1 MTCSGVCVA
10 QSIELPKYCE
20 NFPAIG
26 GDLDEFKDKLIEK
39 KSKDIAYT
47 LCSEDQK
54 IPVEVM
60 DIMNYWASIQKV
72 ENNER
77 VDQFEEKLRKKV
89 FAAVASSVYPY
100 ENLYQKSCQG
110 LSNYRGR
117 DYTGARSQCEK
128 DQDFIPKCNN
138 SEYQEI
144 LESKESDHHEFR
156 EKKAR
161 EALVKEGAQD
171 FSSEQVEQEALNE
184 AHDHLDE
191 QKKLS
196 FMKSQLQNSVLIDKL
211 LKQREEEFARYEREG
226 ARDVSIDIGD
236 CIGRGCV
243 QRRKKLK
250 AERQSQLERN
260 HELELR
266 KINGALGKIYQK
278 SPALF
283 ELEKDFNFSIK
294 NLVSTRYEKSDFAEK
309 LKDKALRQS
318 PELAQMSLEE
328 TQKLITS
335 LDGQS
340 SFAQMAASI
349 VEADDSSLKE
359 LGQEKVF
366 EEKRKKKEALE
377 KLCQGKTEGLHH
389 FSGIA
394 ESVVAESMQNADQG
408 NKELVEDQAAYCYL
422 LQTRPIGEEGGLGLG
437 PILGA
442 SALFVGGVVVQVIPG
457 FGQVAGA
464 GAFGTAAAFL
474 GGGVFAYDSFD
485 RYATSKSQY
494 ESTQAAYH
502 GSTAWADSVNLIES
516 RDKMLTDTTLA
527 IVETGLIAVDGVLM
541 IKPMTTLAMRLKRAG
556 IEASSKTEKV
566 SSTGLSQIDSVSAAK
581 KITRPKE
588 GQSLQLTANE
598 TRVST
603 KKANK
608 TIQQSKSSNIPA
620 TTKADGQK
628 LLIEQKSSVKRL
640 RSTEE
645 DLKLFRAQDL
655 DKREEIAAAVL
666 QKVKSGS
673 VEEGPFLNL
682 VMQRAKYGKA
692 FTPGVQNMARELLS
706 SVGKGR
712 EESMGVIKRFFE
724 GKKSSGS
731 QRKQKDLERL
741 VDEIYEGDV
750 QKVITYDKKS
760 LFEKNLPARTGG
772 QRGRNIEK
780 DLANFRAQDPK
791 KQKEI
796 AAYIM
801 KQVKGGSVEEGPFLA
816 LVMQRAKYGKAFTPG
831 VQDMARKLMSSV
843 GRGREESMRIIRRFY
858 EGKNSPGS
866 QRKKKDL
873 ERLVDEIYASGLE
886 DQRSLALTRGTGSGE
901 IIPTAPSRNMP
912 ANTSQVNEVPRGT
925 SIAKNLPQEKLEYA
939 PSRFLFERPLSTRL
953 PHIGLGTMAVATHK
967 IFNEQNQNASYEG
980 RDSRDVDGGDD
991 NGNGN
996 GNDDSV
1002 SSADA
1007 SDGPV
1012 VKIRVIGE
1020 EFEGQSEKSVVEIRV
1035 EGEKANFKVEA
1046 YMEDD
1051 NDDVPPG
1058 VFNWKCLPSKNQEDD
1073 SICEDSDFSETGDS
1087 QDVKTFDR
1095 VSYVLEATYI
1105 VEEGHYEGNHVSVS
1119 RTFKIEKKCETNEDG
1134 TQCISDSE
1142 EDKTEDSDEEEEN
1155 SERVPFWW
1163 ESLPPNASPPD
1174 FRPGPPF
1181 QMRTFIL
1188 PGSI

>member
-1 MTCSGVCVA
+1 
-10 QSIELPKYCE
+10 
-20 NFPAIG
+20 
-26 GDLDEFKDKLIEK
+26 
-39 KSKDIAYT
+39 
-47 LCSEDQK
+47 
-54 IPVEVM
+54 
-60 DIMNYWASIQKV
+60 
-72 ENNER
+72 
-77 VDQFEEKLRKKV
+77 
-89 FAAVASSVYPY
+89 
-100 ENLYQKSCQG
+100 
-110 LSNYRGR
+110 
-117 DYTGARSQCEK
+117 
-128 DQDFIPKCNN
+128 
-138 SEYQEI
+138 
-144 LESKESDHHEFR
+144 
-156 EKKAR
+156 
-161 EALVKEGAQD
+161 
-171 FSSEQVEQEALNE
+171 
-184 AHDHLDE
+184 
-191 QKKLS
+191 
-196 FMKSQLQNSVLIDKL
+196 
-211 LKQREEEFARYEREG
+211 
-226 ARDVSIDIGD
+226 
-236 CIGRGCV
+236 
-243 QRRKKLK
+243 
-250 AERQSQLERN
+250 
-260 HELELR
+260 
-266 KINGALGKIYQK
+266 
-278 SPALF
+278 
-283 ELEKDFNFSIK
+283 
-294 NLVSTRYEKSDFAEK
+294 
-309 LKDKALRQS
+309 
-318 PELAQMSLEE
+318 
-328 TQKLITS
+328 
-335 LDGQS
+335 
-340 SFAQMAASI
+340 
-349 VEADDSSLKE
+349 
-359 LGQEKVF
+359 
-366 EEKRKKKEALE
+366 
-377 KLCQGKTEGLHH
+377 
-389 FSGIA
+389 
-394 ESVVAESMQNADQG
+394 
-408 NKELVEDQAAYCYL
+408 
-422 LQTRPIGEEGGLGLG
+422 
-437 PILGA
+437 
-442 SALFVGGVVVQVIPG
+442 
-457 FGQVAGA
+457 
-464 GAFGTAAAFL
+464 
-474 GGGVFAYDSFD
+474 
-485 RYATSKSQY
+485 
-494 ESTQAAYH
+494 
-502 GSTAWADSVNLIES
+502 
-516 RDKMLTDTTLA
+516 
-527 IVETGLIAVDGVLM
+527 
-541 IKPMTTLAMRLKRAG
+541 
-556 IEASSKTEKV
+556 
-566 SSTGLSQIDSVSAAK
+566 
-581 KITRPKE
+581 
-588 GQSLQLTANE
+588 
-598 TRVST
+598 
-603 KKANK
+603 
-608 TIQQSKSSNIPA
+608 
-620 TTKADGQK
+620 
-628 LLIEQKSSVKRL
+628 
-640 RSTEE
+640 
-645 DLKLFRAQDL
+645 
-655 DKREEIAAAVL
+655 
-666 QKVKSGS
+666 
-673 VEEGPFLNL
+673 
-682 VMQRAKYGKA
+682 
-692 FTPGVQNMARELLS
+692 
-706 SVGKGR
+706 
-712 EESMGVIKRFFE
+712 
-724 GKKSSGS
+724 
-731 QRKQKDLERL
+731 
-741 VDEIYEGDV
+741 
-750 QKVITYDKKS
+750 
-760 LFEKNLPARTGG
+760 LPARTGG

-1007 SDGPV
+1007 SDEPV